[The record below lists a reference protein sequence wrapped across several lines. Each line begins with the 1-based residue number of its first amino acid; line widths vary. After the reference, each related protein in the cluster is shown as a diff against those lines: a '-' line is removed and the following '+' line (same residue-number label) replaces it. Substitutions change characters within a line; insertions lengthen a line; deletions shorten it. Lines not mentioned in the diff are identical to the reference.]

1 MISFQERPDMLPI
14 DEALQRV
21 LSLVKQ
27 PLEAEWCPLER
38 ADNRVLARDTH
49 SARVLPP
56 FDNSAMDG
64 YALRFEDGVPG
75 KELKVI
81 GENPAG
87 SVSKQELAPG
97 ECLRIFTGAAIPPG
111 CTAVIMQEEVERAG
125 ETMTIRAT
133 EPVKAGQHIRRRG
146 SDVEDG
152 TLLVPEGTVLT
163 PGELALLAS
172 CGHAGVLV
180 RRKPR
185 VAIVSTGHEL
195 RYIGE
200 KTGPGQIINSNGLAL
215 ATLVRRAGGEATQL
229 AIVPDTKEA
238 HHQAFDQAERYD
250 VVLTSGGVSVGD
262 HDLIQPVLEERGW
275 TRAFWK
281 VAMKPGKP
289 VLCGTLKSGAIFL
302 GLPGNPASTMVSF
315 ELFGRPLI
323 KALQGHPRPFLKQ
336 VRAPLGES
344 YPKRPGRL
352 HVVRGTYE
360 NGSFLPIKKQGSG
373 MLRSMS
379 GISAFGFM
387 PSESELVE
395 AGTEIIT
402 LDLRHE
408 GDKEFSIR

>member
-1 MISFQERPDMLPI
+1 MLPI

-21 LSLVKQ
+21 LSLIKQ
-27 PLEAEWCPLER
+27 PLEAEWCPLEQ
-38 ADNRVLARDTH
+38 ADQRVLARDTR
-49 SARVLPP
+49 SQRVLPP

-64 YALRFEDGVPG
+64 YAVRVEDGVPG
-75 KELKVI
+75 RELTLV

-87 SVSKQELAPG
+87 SVSERELAPG
-97 ECLRIFTGAAIPPG
+97 ECLRIFTGAAIPEG
-111 CTAVIMQEEVERAG
+111 CTAVIMQEEVERSG
-125 ETMTIRAT
+125 ERVTIQSKKAA
-133 EPVKAGQHIRRRG
+133 EAGQHIRRRG
-146 SDVEDG
+146 SDVEEG
-152 TLLVPEGTVLT
+152 SVLVPAGTVLT
-163 PGELALLAS
+163 PGELGLLAS

-180 RRKPR
+180 HRRPR

-195 RYIGE
+195 KYIGE
-200 KTGPGQIINSNGLAL
+200 ATGPGQIINSNGLAL
-215 ATLVRRAGGEATQL
+215 AALVRRAGGEATQL

-238 HHQAFDQAERYD
+238 HHEAFDRAERYD

-323 KALQGHPRPFLKQ
+323 KSLQGHPRPYLKR
-336 VRAPLGES
+336 VRVPLAEA
-344 YPKRPGRL
+344 YDKRPGRL
-352 HVVRGTYE
+352 HVTRGTYE
-360 NGSFLPIKKQGSG
+360 NGSFRPIQKQGSG

-387 PSESELVE
+387 PAESERVE
-395 AGTEIIT
+395 AGTEILT

-408 GDKEFSIR
+408 GDKDFSIR

>member
-1 MISFQERPDMLPI
+1 MLPI

-27 PLEAEWCPLER
+27 PLEAEWCPLEQ
-38 ADNRVLARDTH
+38 ADNRVLARDTR

-64 YALRFEDGVPG
+64 YAVRFEDGVPG
-75 KELKVI
+75 KELQVI

-87 SVSKQELAPG
+87 SVSEQKLAPG

-111 CTAVIMQEEVERAG
+111 CTAVIMQEEVERDG
-125 ETMTIRAT
+125 PKMTIRAP
-133 EPVKAGQHIRRRG
+133 EAVKEGQHIRRRG

-152 TLLVPEGTVLT
+152 TLLVPAGTVLT

-238 HHQAFDQAERYD
+238 HHEAFDQAERYD

-275 TRAFWK
+275 TREFWK
-281 VAMKPGKP
+281 VSMKPGKP

-336 VRAPLGES
+336 VRVPLGLP

-360 NGSFLPIKKQGSG
+360 NGSFHPIKKQGSG

-387 PSESELVE
+387 PAESDLIE

-408 GDKEFSIR
+408 GGKDFSIR